1 MTQAEVALE
10 LGITRQRVDQIEKM
24 ALRKVKYILLQ
35 KYGNSVTLWD
45 ILPFWDKE
53 NHYEQMQ
60 SI

>member
-1 MTQAEVALE
+1 MTQVEVALE
-10 LGITRQRVDQIEKM
+10 LGITRQRVDQIEKK
-24 ALRKVKYILLQ
+24 ALRKIKYHLLQ

-60 SI
+60 SL

>member
-1 MTQAEVALE
+1 MTQLEVALE

-24 ALRKVKYILLQ
+24 ALRKIRYLLLQ

-53 NHYEQMQ
+53 NHYESMQ
-60 SI
+60 SM